1 MTIGILDSGLGGYS
15 VYHALK
21 AAYPHAS
28 FLFLADQAN
37 APFGDKSKEAI
48 FDIACDA
55 IEWFKERHITE
66 VLVACNTISALV
78 LDEIIPLYPDMKIT
92 GIIDLTIK
100 QITDHHDKI
109 LVVATQG
116 TINSQVYPNKIS
128 TLLKG
133 STGIGVALPQLVIQ
147 LEGLEPKQ
155 EIEAYLS
162 SVLSDYKNKVDA
174 VILACTHY
182 PLMRSAFES
191 IVEAKVYDSEKPIVT
206 LFKDRVLEEGLCL
219 VMTTKDPVFMAKQIS
234 ILFNTDETVELAQVN
249 HADRRR
255 Q

>member
-15 VYHALK
+15 VYHALR
-21 AAYPHAS
+21 ATYPNAS

-48 FDIACDA
+48 FDIAKDA
-55 IEWFKERHITE
+55 IEWFKAQNITE
-66 VLVACNTISALV
+66 ILIACNTISALV
-78 LDEIIPLYPDMKIT
+78 LDELIPLYPELKIT
-92 GIIDLTIK
+92 GIIDPTVRQIK
-100 QITDHHDKI
+100 EKHKNI

-116 TINSQVYPNKIS
+116 TTLSEAYPKKIK

-133 STGIGVALPQLVIQ
+133 SKGIGKALPQLVIQ
-147 LEGLEPKQ
+147 LEGLAPKTD
-155 EIEAYLS
+155 IEAYLAES
-162 SVLSDYKNKVDA
+162 LAPYQDKVQA

-182 PLMRSAFES
+182 PLMRSTFEDLLK
-191 IVEAKVYDSEKPIVT
+191 VKVYDSESPIVS
-206 LFKDRVLEEGLCL
+206 LFENKDLGQGPSTVL
-219 VMTTKDPVFMAKQIS
+219 TTKDPVFMAKQIKV
-234 ILFNTDETVELAQVN
+234 LFNTEESVALAHVP